1 MTRLIIDRQHYMQG
15 HLFSPLFSL
24 LPGAPFLLY
33 PYPAQAPPPRPPTA
47 PPVNRAFVGSSQTF
61 RGNSCR

>member
-15 HLFSPLFSL
+15 HFFSPLFSL

-33 PYPAQAPPPRPPTA
+33 PCPAQAPPPTTA
-47 PPVNRAFVGSSQTF
+47 PPVNGAFVGASQHSK
-61 RGNSCR
+61 GKSCR